1 MKGKCKMEIKL
12 SDHFTYRKLIRF
24 TLPSIAMMIF
34 TSVYGVVDGFFVSN
48 YVGKTPFAA
57 LNFIMPFIMML
68 GTVGFMF
75 GTGGSALVSK
85 TMGEQDMEKAQ
96 RLFSLFIY
104 FPAALSAVVSAL
116 GIIFL
121 PQVAALLGANGDMLD
136 YCVLYGRIVLAALPF
151 FTLQMEF
158 QTFFVTAEKPNLGFI
173 VTVGAGCV
181 NMVLDW
187 LFVAVFEWGLAGA
200 ALATATSQAVGGI
213 VPIIY
218 FLHKNT
224 SLLKLTKTR
233 FDGRALLRATTN
245 GFSELLSN
253 VSMSLVGMLFNVQLM
268 KYAGQNGVAAYGTIM
283 YIDFIFFGTFIGYAI
298 GTAPVI
304 GYHFGAKNHTEL
316 KSLLKKSLI
325 LMSVVGV
332 AMLIFAQVMARP
344 LAMIFSSYDKALL
357 DMTVHGFRI
366 YSLSFIVVGIS
377 IFGSS
382 FFTALNN
389 GFVSAAISFL
399 RTVVFEVV
407 LVLLLPP
414 LWGLDGIWLSII
426 IARLLAMIVTVLFI
440 IGNQK
445 KYNY

>member
-1 MKGKCKMEIKL
+1 M
-12 SDHFTYRKLIRF
+12 
-24 TLPSIAMMIF
+24 
-34 TSVYGVVDGFFVSN
+34 
-48 YVGKTPFAA
+48 
-57 LNFIMPFIMML
+57 
-68 GTVGFMF
+68 
-75 GTGGSALVSK
+75 
-85 TMGEQDMEKAQ
+85 
-96 RLFSLFIY
+96 
-104 FPAALSAVVSAL
+104 
-116 GIIFL
+116 
-121 PQVAALLGANGDMLD
+121 AALLGANGDMLD

-200 ALATATSQAVGGI
+200 ALATAMSQTVGGI

>member
-1 MKGKCKMEIKL
+1 MEIKL
-12 SDHFTYRKLIRF
+12 SDHFTYKKLMRF

-34 TSVYGVVDGFFVSN
+34 TSVYGIVDGFFVSN

-68 GTVGFMF
+68 STIGFMF
-75 GTGGSALVSK
+75 GAGGSAIVSQ
-85 TMGEQDMEKAQ
+85 TLGEQDGTRAK
-96 RLFSLFIY
+96 RLFSLFVY
-104 FPAALSAVVSAL
+104 FPAALSVVISAF

-121 PQVAALLGANGDMLD
+121 PQVAGVLGASGKMLE
-136 YCVLYGRIVLAALPF
+136 YCVLYGRIVLMALPF

-173 VTVGAGCV
+173 VTVGAGCI

-200 ALATATSQAVGGI
+200 AFATASSQMIGGI

-218 FLHKNT
+218 FLRKND
-224 SLLKLTKTR
+224 SLLQLTKTS
-233 FDGRALLRATTN
+233 FDGKALCKATTN

-253 VSMSLVGMLFNVQLM
+253 VSMSLVGMLYNVQLM

-304 GYHFGAKNHTEL
+304 GYHYGAKNNTEL
-316 KSLLKKSLI
+316 KSILKKSCVI
-325 LMSVVGV
+325 ISVLGIVMT
-332 AMLIFAQVMARP
+332 AFALFTARP
-344 LAMIFSSYDKALL
+344 LAMIFSSYDKELL

-366 YSLSFIVVGIS
+366 YSTSFIMVGFA

-382 FFTALNN
+382 FFTALGN
-389 GFVSAAISFL
+389 GLISAAISFL

-407 LVLLLPP
+407 FILTLPP
-414 LWGLDGIWLSII
+414 LMGIDGIWISIVA
-426 IARLLAMIVTVLFI
+426 ARTFAMAVTILFLI
-440 IGNQK
+440 LNKK
-445 KYNY
+445 KYKY